1 MLSYSHNNYI
11 FVHLKLQYLK
21 YKSVIKL
28 KLCIKKY
35 LQYPLY
41 NALGL

>member
-28 KLCIKKY
+28 KLCIKNI
-35 LQYPLY
+35 Y
-41 NALGL
+41 NIHCTMR